1 MVDSSILYDD
11 QLINSLSL
19 GVIDQAVRHSSMS
32 SSEPEWDTVLVVSE
46 DVPSPAVYID
56 ILTTS
61 SPATVLFDSEWGTA
75 GQDLFK
81 FVVIPSPVS
90 PEVCGDVPQHHQH
103 GIAIPS
109 PMSPEVYRDVPQ
121 HEQHIVSRSAVQSP
135 TRPATMIKVI
145 TSSSSGSSED
155 DDPGLGSERC
165 VAEQDMLDGGQ
176 YIVMSFME
184 DGSYGTVARAINT
197 RTCDM
202 VAIKI
207 IKKRKNYQE
216 VAEHEV
222 SLDVRNQIASRLH
235 FLRMLEYA
243 YYALLNVESKR
254 FKMFWIQSTSTQ
266 ISTG

>member
-1 MVDSSILYDD
+1 
-11 QLINSLSL
+11 
-19 GVIDQAVRHSSMS
+19 MS

-109 PMSPEVYRDVPQ
+109 PLSPDVYRDVPQHEQHVIAIPSPEVYRDVPQ